1 VKAQIMIEGLDEEH
15 AKPKGELME
24 KLNHKVH
31 NHKLIVL
38 APHGGNIEPWTD
50 VEAEH
55 VAKSIF
61 QVIVLLYGYVRA
73 LKYRVRRK
81 KNMMQRGVGIS
92 LQLKLVENHSP
103 NLTRLWGTIRHSIIP
118 LPFMVEPKIPYVLE
132 VIHITRTMI

>member
-1 VKAQIMIEGLDEEH
+1 MIEGLDEEH

-55 VAKSIF
+55 VANHFSSD
-61 QVIVLLYGYVRA
+61 RA
-73 LKYRVRRK
+73 
-81 KNMMQRGVGIS
+81 S
-92 LQLKLVENHSP
+92 LWLCK
-103 NLTRLWGTIRHSIIP
+103 G
-118 LPFMVEPKIPYVLE
+118 FKIPGSTE
-132 VIHITRTMI
+132 EEHDAKRRWHITSTKISRKSFPKLNTIIGDNPTFDYSIAFHG